1 MADLTR
7 VRMDVPGSRRFDA
20 VWLFPPTYVIHLGEE
35 SLAAGGFPLWAERT
49 LAIRFSNAEFTAW
62 STLALGLMCLGG
74 WLVSR
79 DPKFR
84 FIEIALGRRRA
95 GQCRRARVRQHPHV
109 DVLARSGQRR
119 SHLDSAGG
127 LAPSKS
133 TACLDAARLYC
144 RRVPS
149 TTNGG
154 SRAPMRAFGER
165 CVHCG
170 QRAVVVDGHGVG
182 RCARHHHEHTS
193 ARETC
198 IRRREAARRA
208 IDVARG
214 AQGGRFQVTPRYSTR
229 KPRSPISFGNGSS
242 QVLFQKH

>member
-1 MADLTR
+1 MPCGCFRPPMSFTSVRSTSPQQRGVHRLEYVGARPHVLGRMAR
-7 VRMDVPGSRRFDA
+7 ESRSEVP
-20 VWLFPPTYVIHLGEE
+20 VH
-35 SLAAGGFPLWAERT
+35 
-49 LAIRFSNAEFTAW
+49 
-62 STLALGLMCLGG
+62 
-74 WLVSR
+74 R
-79 DPKFR
+79 DR
-84 FIEIALGRRRA
+84 AGRRRA

-149 TTNGG
+149 TTNGV
-154 SRAPMRAFGER
+154 SRPPMRAFGER

-214 AQGGRFQVTPRYSTR
+214 AQ
-229 KPRSPISFGNGSS
+229 
-242 QVLFQKH
+242 